1 MHSKALFLHIR
12 RESASGPA
20 LPVVT
25 QPFPKA
31 RSRNNTL
38 AGALELRRVCFD
50 AVLCNR
56 NDRGDLPE
64 RTPNRDATL
73 TAEWQVLLECA
84 RPFPDASRL
93 AQAFRTLHDWPSLL
107 ILADDHGLLPLLAA
121 QIRATDA
128 ALFPAEVREQLQTS
142 QRIQTIFTLSLAAE
156 LFRILDHFAPSGTE
170 VLLTKG
176 PALAARCYDDPGS
189 RQYGDLDFVVRD
201 GDVRRATEK
210 MIELGYEPRISLKS
224 IEARKFPGEYV
235 FSHRDSKVLA
245 EFHTERTFRYHPRPL
260 PLEELFARRAFVRF
274 DGRDVPALSVEDELI
289 LNCIHAAKH
298 FWTRLM
304 WVADIAA
311 LISRQEIA
319 WDRALSAVR
328 EVSAERMLRVGL
340 LLAVDILSASVP
352 PQIEQFIRADAA
364 ALCASTQIAKRLPL
378 GESVSFSVFQ
388 RAAFRMKMRGG
399 LLQGMGYLL
408 RLSLSPT
415 EEDWVSGSEEKR
427 SWLLDAAARPFR
439 LARKYGRDERAR

>member
-1 MHSKALFLHIR
+1 M
-12 RESASGPA
+12 
-20 LPVVT
+20 
-25 QPFPKA
+25 
-31 RSRNNTL
+31 
-38 AGALELRRVCFD
+38 
-50 AVLCNR
+50 
-56 NDRGDLPE
+56 
-64 RTPNRDATL
+64 
-73 TAEWQVLLECA
+73 
-84 RPFPDASRL
+84 
-93 AQAFRTLHDWPSLL
+93 
-107 ILADDHGLLPLLAA
+107 LPLLSA
-121 QIRATDA
+121 QIRVANA
-128 ALFPAEVREQLQTS
+128 AIAPAEVREQLQAS
-142 QRIQTIFTLSLAAE
+142 QRSRTIFTLSLAAE
-156 LFRILDHFAPSGTE
+156 LFRILDRFAPAGIE

-176 PALAARCYDDPGS
+176 PALSARCYNDPGS

-201 GDVRRATEK
+201 CDVRRATEV
-210 MIELGYEPRISLKS
+210 MIDLGYEPKISLKS
-224 IEARKFPGEYV
+224 IEAKKFPGEYV

-245 EFHTERTFRYHPRPL
+245 EFHTEQTFRYHPRPL
-260 PLEELFARRAFVRF
+260 PLEKLFARRASVRF

-340 LLAVDILSASVP
+340 LLAVDVLGARLP
-352 PQIEQFIRADAA
+352 PQIDQFIRADAV
-364 ALCASTQIAKRLPL
+364 ALRASAQIIRRLPL
-378 GESVSFSVFQ
+378 GEAVDFGVFR
-388 RAAFRMKMRGG
+388 RAAFRVKMRGG
-399 LLQGMGYLL
+399 LLQGLEYLL

-439 LARKYGRDERAR
+439 LARKYGRDESALKEKRARTKQTSRPT